1 MLGRGRGRGR
11 GGQRHM
17 TAQNK
22 LSQRV
27 CSLET
32 QHRTVETGRWTR
44 VSSCIFM
51 KPYNQDPT
59 LGGEPW
65 FMTFV
70 VECRNI
76 PPTFQELQVMCSSCA

>member
-11 GGQRHM
+11 GGRRRM

-27 CSLET
+27 CSLEI
-32 QHRTVETGRWTR
+32 QHRTVEKGHWAR
-44 VSSCIFM
+44 VSICISM
-51 KPYNQDPT
+51 KPYNKDPT

-65 FMTFV
+65 FITIIDNMS
-70 VECRNI
+70 NI
-76 PPTFQELQVMCSSCA
+76 PLYGNLRIIGFCV